1 MPHRLLAIY
10 LNDHFAGATLGIE
23 LTRRSARENAGS
35 ELGSFLDGVLLPQ
48 ITDDRRTL
56 ERLMQHLGV
65 GRSRPKVAAA
75 WVAEKLGRL
84 KLNGEV
90 TRYSPLSR
98 LLELEGLAA
107 GIEAKRALWLSL
119 ATATGPVDGF
129 DFHALAERAAAQRA
143 QLEDH
148 RLRAAELA
156 LGGDGVGA
164 ARVTGPS

>member
-10 LNDHFAGATLGIE
+10 LNDHLAGATVGVE
-23 LTRRSARENAGS
+23 LVRRTARENAGT

-48 ITDDRRTL
+48 IADDRRTL

-129 DFHALAERAAAQRA
+129 DFQALAERAAAQRA
-143 QLEDH
+143 QLEEH

-156 LGGDGVGA
+156 LGSGHA
-164 ARVTGPS
+164 AAPEARR